1 METLHLLSEEN
12 PIPPKRSSKIDQII
26 KRMRWKAFFD
36 MDGNEENTPE
46 MWLQIVELSTK
57 IKEMVTFE
65 KYLWNLANK
74 IMF

>member
-65 KYLWNLANK
+65 KDLWNLTNK

>member
-1 METLHLLSEEN
+1 METLQLLSEEN
-12 PIPPKRSSKIDQII
+12 PILPKRSSKIDQII

-65 KYLWNLANK
+65 KDLWNLTNK

>member
-1 METLHLLSEEN
+1 METLQLLSEEN
-12 PIPPKRSSKIDQII
+12 PRPPKRSSKIDQII

>member
-12 PIPPKRSSKIDQII
+12 PIAPKRSSKIDQII

-65 KYLWNLANK
+65 KYLWNLTNK